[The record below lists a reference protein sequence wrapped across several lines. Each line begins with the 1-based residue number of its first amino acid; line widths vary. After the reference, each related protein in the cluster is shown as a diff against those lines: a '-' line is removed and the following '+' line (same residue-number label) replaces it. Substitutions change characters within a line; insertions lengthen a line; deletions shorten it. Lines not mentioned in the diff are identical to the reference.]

1 MMQSAPLIG
10 LGRHRLS
17 VDGKGVTTLVAFH
30 GCTLHCRYCL
40 NSSCLVPEGVW
51 REVTTEE
58 LLDEVRIDDLYFQA
72 TGGGVTFGGGEPCL
86 RSLFIEEFAGMMP
99 AEWNITIET
108 CLNVERKHVERLLP
122 IVSQWIIDIKD
133 TNPDIYLTYTGKDI
147 MRTLGNLQWLLG
159 HEGMDE
165 KVLVRLPHIP
175 DFNTKN
181 DIDKSRQML
190 MQLGVKDFDEFR
202 YITGDKR

>member
-58 LLDEVRIDDLYFQA
+58 LLTRCA
-72 TGGGVTFGGGEPCL
+72 
-86 RSLFIEEFAGMMP
+86 
-99 AEWNITIET
+99 
-108 CLNVERKHVERLLP
+108 
-122 IVSQWIIDIKD
+122 
-133 TNPDIYLTYTGKDI
+133 
-147 MRTLGNLQWLLG
+147 
-159 HEGMDE
+159 
-165 KVLVRLPHIP
+165 
-175 DFNTKN
+175 
-181 DIDKSRQML
+181 
-190 MQLGVKDFDEFR
+190 
-202 YITGDKR
+202 

>member
-147 MRTLGNLQWLLG
+147 ARTLGNLQWLLG
-159 HEGMDE
+159 HDGMDE

>member
-1 MMQSAPLIG
+1 MQSAPLIG

>member
-1 MMQSAPLIG
+1 MQSAPLIG
-10 LGRHRLS
+10 MGRHRLS

-147 MRTLGNLQWLLG
+147 TRTLGNLQWLLG
-159 HEGMDE
+159 HDGMDE
-165 KVLVRLPHIP
+165 KVLVRLPNIP
-175 DFNTKN
+175 DFNTKT

-190 MQLGVKDFDEFR
+190 MQLGVRDFDEFR